1 MKFDAF
7 FMYFVR
13 SWQNFVSNPMKRI
26 RTKLH
31 FVSLVVENQQY
42 IKFFFVLL
50 ALIVLILAPFY
61 KQIVVVFANREKIKQ
76 YGSSKIIL

>member
-50 ALIVLILAPFY
+50 A
-61 KQIVVVFANREKIKQ
+61 
-76 YGSSKIIL
+76 

>member
-13 SWQNFVSNPMKRI
+13 SWQNFVSNPKKPI

-31 FVSLVVENQQY
+31 FISLVVENQQY

-50 ALIVLILAPFY
+50 A
-61 KQIVVVFANREKIKQ
+61 
-76 YGSSKIIL
+76 